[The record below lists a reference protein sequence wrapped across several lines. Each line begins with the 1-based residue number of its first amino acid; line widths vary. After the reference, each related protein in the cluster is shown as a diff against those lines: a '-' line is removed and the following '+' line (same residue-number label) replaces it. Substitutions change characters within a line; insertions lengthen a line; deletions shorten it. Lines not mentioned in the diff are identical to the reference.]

1 MAHTLTLLTRVYLLL
16 TPYYLLTCHAHLQVV
31 DGAVAGSMLDKVGSK
46 Q

>member
-1 MAHTLTLLTRVYLLL
+1 MSSSYLLL
-16 TPYYLLTCHAHLQVV
+16 LLLLLLTTYYLLTCHAHLQVV

>member
-1 MAHTLTLLTRVYLLL
+1 MAHTLTLLTRVYLL
-16 TPYYLLTCHAHLQVV
+16 TNLLTCHAHLQVV